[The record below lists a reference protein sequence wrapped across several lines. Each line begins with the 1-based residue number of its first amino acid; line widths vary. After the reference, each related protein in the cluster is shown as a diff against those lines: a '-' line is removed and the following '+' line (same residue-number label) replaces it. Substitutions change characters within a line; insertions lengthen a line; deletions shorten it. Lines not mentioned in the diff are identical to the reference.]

1 LQLPRV
7 SGVPQVP
14 TCILQEKTT
23 PGNQVFHVGCLVL
36 VFSCFT
42 VSHYVIYMYSRPLQG
57 ALLVEE
63 AGICQTFCTPVVET
77 SETLMDFPVC
87 RQRQFVSLFADLF
100 DHLE

>member
-1 LQLPRV
+1 
-7 SGVPQVP
+7 
-14 TCILQEKTT
+14 
-23 PGNQVFHVGCLVL
+23 
-36 VFSCFT
+36 
-42 VSHYVIYMYSRPLQG
+42 MYSRPLQG

-63 AGICQTFCTPVVET
+63 AGICQTFCTPLVET